1 MLLVRPSF
9 RPFGKDRP
17 VQHEY
22 ADDLESHFHLL
33 MYEVLHHLD
42 IEIETRTELKE
53 LIFEYFDVGVVDRT
67 ENRLYE
73 GQRKS
78 FFFTDPR
85 PPITISD
92 NKPLTQLIKDM
103 RKYFKIR
110 YSVEIE
116 SGMKSQFDNPRRFL
130 EIINMALE
138 GEGWPD
144 NDKLACFSVRVQG
157 RNKRFVDS
165 TWEGNDSEGSRKRSR
180 SSRYYS

>member
-42 IEIETRTELKE
+42 IESQTRTELKE
-53 LIFEYFDVGVVDRT
+53 LIFEYFDSGVVDRT
-67 ENRLYE
+67 ENRHYG

-110 YSVEIE
+110 YSVESYEIEEIE

-130 EIINMALE
+130 EIINTALE

-144 NDKLACFSVRVQG
+144 NDKLARFSVRVQE
-157 RNKRFVDS
+157 RNK
-165 TWEGNDSEGSRKRSR
+165 
-180 SSRYYS
+180 